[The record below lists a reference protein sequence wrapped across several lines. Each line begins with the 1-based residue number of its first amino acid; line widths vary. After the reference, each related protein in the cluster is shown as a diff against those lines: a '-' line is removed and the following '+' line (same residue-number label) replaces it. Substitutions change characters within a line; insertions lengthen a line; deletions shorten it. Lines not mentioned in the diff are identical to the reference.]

1 MSDNETVRELCA
13 ICEMQNGIIRA
24 QSDALAQVGAVVMEE
39 EKAAAAER
47 YSALLGDSTPSE
59 EEGA

>member
-13 ICEMQNGIIRA
+13 ICEMQNNIIRA
-24 QSDALAQVGAVVMEE
+24 QSDALTQVGAFVMEE
-39 EKAAAAER
+39 EKATVAER
-47 YSALLGDSTPSE
+47 STALLGDSASSE